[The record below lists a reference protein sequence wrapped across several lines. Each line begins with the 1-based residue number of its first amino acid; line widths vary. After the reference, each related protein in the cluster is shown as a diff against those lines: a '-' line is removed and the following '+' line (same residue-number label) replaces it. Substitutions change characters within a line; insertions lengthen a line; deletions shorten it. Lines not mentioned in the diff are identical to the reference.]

1 MKSRLLILS
10 AVALS
15 ACSSN
20 PFSQMSRST
29 NFAANYASDTNSVA
43 SGLRAQGI
51 GDLRQKIEAALVDA
65 QVTTQHAASALS
77 SALEAGDAEKIDVA
91 TKELVDAKEEEESIT
106 DALENVVEVIE
117 TGDDDGSDDDSPS
130 LTVADLDAAEK
141 ATEAAEATLQ
151 SYRDK
156 GYGQM
161 DIDEALGAID
171 VASATEERIR
181 QELKDA
187 EENKLTNND
196 KPEDIS
202 TDEEMP
208 EVDLIATLDAAEK
221 VTDAAREAVEEVKAK
236 GYGQMDIDEANA
248 AFEAAEAEEDKAR
261 EAAKAAE
268 KSDPEP
274 SDDTVTEIEDV
285 TVTEDVA
292 GEETDV
298 TATDDGGDTDT
309 GTTGET
315 EGTDDQDESA

>member
-1 MKSRLLILS
+1 
-10 AVALS
+10 VW
-15 ACSSN
+15 
-20 PFSQMSRST
+20 SRS
-29 NFAANYASDTNSVA
+29 
-43 SGLRAQGI
+43 
-51 GDLRQKIEAALVDA
+51 
-65 QVTTQHAASALS
+65 HPPH
-77 SALEAGDAEKIDVA
+77 LEYGH
-91 TKELVDAKEEEESIT
+91 LHAKEEEESIT

-309 GTTGET
+309 GTTRVSIIRRFMRA
-315 EGTDDQDESA
+315 SACARVSPSATGVVKRTRAPSERPVLRLSRTVTILTLKSLVMRLPRCSNQ